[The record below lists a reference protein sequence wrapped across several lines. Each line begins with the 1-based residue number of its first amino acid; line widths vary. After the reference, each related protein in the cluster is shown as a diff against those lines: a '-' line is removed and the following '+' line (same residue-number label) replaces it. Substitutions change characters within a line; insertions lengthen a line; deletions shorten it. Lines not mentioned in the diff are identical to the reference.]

1 MGGRGDKQRA
11 RWACGTCGKP
21 LQSVLTV
28 LSEPAHSVDHKN
40 VHCARGPRA
49 HGGCVQ
55 INEGAQFPLMVP
67 EVLKECLSIR
77 RTEMAGRRQVREA
90 RFNKGSQMSSPQRL
104 LAEPRLH

>member
-55 INEGAQFPLMVP
+55 INEGAQFPP
-67 EVLKECLSIR
+67 HGD
-77 RTEMAGRRQVREA
+77 GRA
-90 RFNKGSQMSSPQRL
+90 PASQEGPFQQRLAMSSPQRL

>member
-55 INEGAQFPLMVP
+55 INEGALMYTPVISP
-67 EVLKECLSIR
+67 ASPSERR
-77 RTEMAGRRQVREA
+77 RTLPSWGGDCPCGWWVNQPVSLGAASCNR
-90 RFNKGSQMSSPQRL
+90 
-104 LAEPRLH
+104 